1 MDFIPILSTLRRHKI
16 AASLIVLQIAL
27 TCAIVCNAV
36 FLIGERLRRM
46 DRASGLAEDEVVRI
60 QITGI
65 GTDSDGAALTAADLA
80 ALRAL
85 PNVKAAALTD
95 MVPFGGSSWNT
106 SVSTIAD
113 DPHPPINV
121 ATYAGSDDLIK
132 TFGVTIA
139 SGRDFTPDEFVDF
152 EALRTAKAG
161 STPVIITRAVAER
174 LYPGKNAVG
183 QAIYAWGK
191 DPQRIVGVIDVL
203 ARPNDFVAGPEQVG
217 YAVVFPVKMKY
228 TEAGNY
234 LLRAEP
240 GHQAEVLAAAAT
252 ALEKVSPNRIIL
264 DKQTF
269 GEIRHDFFKAD
280 RAMAWLLVGV
290 CIALLVI
297 TALGIVGLASFWVQ
311 QRTRQIG
318 IRRALGASRGQ
329 ILRYFQTENFILATL
344 GIILGMILAY
354 AINLWLMD
362 AYKVPRL
369 PAEFLPF
376 GATLLWVLGQIAVL
390 GPAMRAAAVPP
401 AVATRTV

>member
-1 MDFIPILSTLRRHKI
+1 MDFLPILSTLRRHRI
-16 AASLIVLQIAL
+16 AAALIVLQIAL

-46 DRASGLAEDEVVRI
+46 DRPSGVAEDEIVRI
-60 QITGI
+60 SITGI
-65 GTDSDGAALTAADLA
+65 GIDADAAALTAADLA
-80 ALRAL
+80 ALRGL
-85 PNVKAAALTD
+85 PNVKAAALSD

-106 SVSTIAD
+106 SVSTIAE
-113 DPHPPINV
+113 DPHPPYNV
-121 ATYAGSDDLIK
+121 ATYAGSDDMVK
-132 TFGVTIA
+132 AFGLTI
-139 SGRDFTPDEFVDF
+139 SEGRDFNPDEYIDF
-152 EALRTAKAG
+152 DTLNKSKGAAP
-161 STPVIITRAVAER
+161 PVLITRDLADK

-191 DPQRIVGVIDVL
+191 DPERVVGVIDRF
-203 ARPNDFVAGPEQVG
+203 ARPNDVG
-217 YAVVFPVKMKY
+217 GEGNFGLSMIFPVKMKF
-228 TEAGNY
+228 TQASNY
-234 LLRAEP
+234 IIRAEP
-240 GHQAEVLAAAAT
+240 GHQAEVLAAAQT
-252 ALEKVSPNRIIL
+252 ALEHVSPNRILL
-264 DKQTF
+264 DKDTF
-269 GEIRHDFFKAD
+269 GDIRRNFFKAD

-329 ILRYFQTENFILATL
+329 ILRYFQTENFSLATL
-344 GIILGMILAY
+344 GIVLGMVLAY

-376 GATLLWVLGQIAVL
+376 GAILLWGLGQIAVL